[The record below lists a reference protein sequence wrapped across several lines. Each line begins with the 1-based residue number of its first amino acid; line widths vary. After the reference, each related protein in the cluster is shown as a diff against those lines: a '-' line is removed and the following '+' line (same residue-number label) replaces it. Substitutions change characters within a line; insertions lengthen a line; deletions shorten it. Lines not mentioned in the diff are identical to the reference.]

1 MYILQS
7 TLQFCRVL
15 CVERLIIMNC
25 NDTIKLIKYMKI
37 YIIGRNMRI
46 NNLDIKGIGG
56 IKQLKLN
63 FCNGFNVICGANG
76 IGKTTILNII
86 ADAFANGEIK
96 LKRNAECDEG
106 QYTIQYF
113 DGEKDIPIHRK
124 IQAFDPR
131 ESKFNLSNDDAKYLL
146 RFDVNRNYDYTALS
160 EIKSD
165 PKRDKSQ
172 NASAIVTGV
181 QANDIKNWFVNRFA
195 FHDKK
200 DSLSP
205 EEIENYNLTKKMFSV
220 LDKTV
225 QFKTVLAKSF
235 DIILSTQKGDI
246 YFEYLSAGYK
256 SCIYIIMGIM
266 KEIEYRFANKPIKIG
281 DFNGC
286 ILIDEIEEHL
296 HPSWQAGLVNALKTI
311 FPKCQFI
318 VTTHS
323 PSILQSVEKNEII
336 PLYLNEEHETCVKEL
351 KLGDYGLQGWSL
363 EEILKDVMDMPSTTS
378 DLYKE
383 TIRAFDKAMDDEDVP
398 EIKRNY
404 EILNKMLHPN
414 STLRKLLQIQM
425 AGLEE

>member
-1 MYILQS
+1 
-7 TLQFCRVL
+7 
-15 CVERLIIMNC
+15 
-25 NDTIKLIKYMKI
+25 
-37 YIIGRNMRI
+37 
-46 NNLDIKGIGG
+46 
-56 IKQLKLN
+56 
-63 FCNGFNVICGANG
+63 
-76 IGKTTILNII
+76 
-86 ADAFANGEIK
+86 
-96 LKRNAECDEG
+96 
-106 QYTIQYF
+106 
-113 DGEKDIPIHRK
+113 
-124 IQAFDPR
+124 
-131 ESKFNLSNDDAKYLL
+131 
-146 RFDVNRNYDYTALS
+146 
-160 EIKSD
+160 
-165 PKRDKSQ
+165 
-172 NASAIVTGV
+172 
-181 QANDIKNWFVNRFA
+181 
-195 FHDKK
+195 
-200 DSLSP
+200 
-205 EEIENYNLTKKMFSV
+205 MFSV
-220 LDKTV
+220 LDETV
-225 QFKTVLAKSF
+225 QFKTVLSKSF

-266 KEIEYRFANKPIKIG
+266 KEIEYRFTNKPIKIG

-296 HPSWQAGLVNALKTI
+296 HPSWQAELVKALKTI

-336 PLYLNEEHETCVKEL
+336 PLYLNEENETCVKEL

-425 AGLEE
+425 AGMEE